1 MLLLLTVKMITA
13 KNHAVLVA
21 ILFLFVVIVIYES
34 EKWIKIG
41 MPSIA
46 NRRSFEST
54 PLECKVTT
62 LNPD

>member
-41 MPSIA
+41 MPPI
-46 NRRSFEST
+46 
-54 PLECKVTT
+54 T
-62 LNPD
+62 LARLACLCLMNLIMLFIS